1 MEFHESKLT
10 LLCRLCGGK
19 ITLSRGY
26 SEARAASSELK
37 EFIQHAYT
45 IKCEQICPISIHHM
59 YICNKCLHEVV
70 PTA

>member
-45 IKCEQICPISIHHM
+45 IKCEQNLSNIHPPCI
-59 YICNKCLHEVV
+59 YVTNA
-70 PTA
+70 T